1 MPNTDWTPATLY
13 THFTA
18 RFEDSNR
25 AVENVAKDVKDK
37 FASVNEFRGTL
48 ADQATHLMPRAEC
61 DARFRSLEGKMDQ
74 NTSRIDSY
82 AGLTGGKSQGFAA
95 VNSIVPWL
103 AAATSV
109 ATFAYI
115 VLHH

>member
-1 MPNTDWTPATLY
+1 MPERGWTPDTLY

-48 ADQATHLMPRAEC
+48 SDQATHLMPRAEC
-61 DARFRSLEGKMDQ
+61 DARFRSLESKLDQ
-74 NTSRIDSY
+74 NTSRIDNS
-82 AGLTGGKSQGFAA
+82 TGMLGGRSQGFAA
-95 VNSIVPWL
+95 INAIVPWI
-103 AAATSV
+103 AVITSV

-115 VLHH
+115 IFHH